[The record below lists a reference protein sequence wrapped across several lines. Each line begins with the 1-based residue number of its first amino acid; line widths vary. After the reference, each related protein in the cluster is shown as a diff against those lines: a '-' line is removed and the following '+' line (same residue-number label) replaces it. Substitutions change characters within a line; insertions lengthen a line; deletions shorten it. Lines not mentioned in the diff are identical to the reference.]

1 MNISKENIDAL
12 NAVIKLTVEK
22 EDYAKRVDDVLK
34 DYRKRVNMPGFRPG
48 KVPAGVV
55 KKMYGKPV
63 MAEEVNKLVSESLHQ
78 YITENKL
85 DLLGE
90 PLPSETQE
98 LIDFDTTENFEFVF
112 DLAIAPEVDIKLS
125 KREKLPFYSITITD
139 EMTKQQVETI
149 SGRFGTTDQIESV
162 SEEAMVK
169 GNFAELNDKGEVL
182 EEGIT
187 TEDTVLSVKIMK
199 DDAEKAKLMDAKVGD
214 VVTFNPKK
222 AFPNDTEI
230 TYMLKIEKE
239 EAEKLTSDF
248 QFTISEITEFKQ
260 PEMNQEL
267 FDKAFGEGEVKSEE
281 EFNER
286 VKADLENNLGMET
299 EYRFQVDAKDK
310 LMGKVKVDFPEAFLK
325 RWLLATNREN
335 EKLDETTID
344 SEMPRFLDDL
354 KWQLIRNSL
363 IKSGELKVEEADV
376 IEYAKKSARMQFMQY
391 GLNNV
396 PDEHLENYAKEMVQK
411 EDQRRQMAE
420 GAINDKVMAHI
431 KESVKIDEKEISRE
445 DFNKL
450 FENK

>member
-1 MNISKENIDAL
+1 
-12 NAVIKLTVEK
+12 
-22 EDYAKRVDDVLK
+22 
-34 DYRKRVNMPGFRPG
+34 
-48 KVPAGVV
+48 
-55 KKMYGKPV
+55 MYGKPV

-90 PLPSETQE
+90 PLPSESQE

-112 DLAIAPEVDIKLS
+112 DLAIAPEVEVKLS
-125 KREKLPFYSITITD
+125 KREKLPFYTITITD
-139 EMTKQQVETI
+139 EMTDQQVDTI
-149 SGRFGTTDQIESV
+149 AGRFGTTDKIEAV
-162 SEEAMVK
+162 SEKAMVK
-169 GNFAELNDKGEVL
+169 GNFAELNKKGEVI
-182 EEGIT
+182 EGGIT
-187 TEDTVLSVKIMK
+187 TEDTVLSVNIIK

-239 EAEKLTSDF
+239 EAEKLKSDF

-281 EFNER
+281 EFKER
-286 VKADLENNLGMET
+286 VKADLANNLSMET

-310 LMGKVKVDFPEAFLK
+310 LMAKVKVDFPEAFLK
-325 RWLLATNREN
+325 RWLLATNRDN

-344 SEMPRFLDDL
+344 AEMPRFLEDL

-363 IKSGELKVEEADV
+363 AKTGELKVEEADI

-396 PDEHLENYAKEMVQK
+396 PDEHLENYAKEMIQK

-420 GAINDKVMAHI
+420 GAVNDKVMAYI
-431 KESVKIDEKEISRE
+431 KESVKIEEKEISRD